1 MSKTK
6 LFRVILKKEPGGTYT
21 ATIPS
26 LPGCT
31 TWGNTIEHAIEMTG
45 EAAKGYLEV
54 LREEGENI
62 PDDNETLE
70 YSLFIHDSID

>member
-6 LFRVILKKEPGGTYT
+6 LFRVILKKEPEGTYT

-31 TWGNTIEHAIEMTG
+31 TWGNTIEHAIEMAG

-54 LREEGENI
+54 LKEEGENI